1 MVFGI
6 FCFEDIKLKIE
17 IEIKINDQ
25 IKYYY
30 QDIKYHIIKVFHL
43 NTYITKQQF
52 INPKTMQRQVGKLIF
67 RIPL

>member
-1 MVFGI
+1 MFFGI

-17 IEIKINDQ
+17 IELEINDQ
-25 IKYYY
+25 IKYY
-30 QDIKYHIIKVFHL
+30 DLKYHIIKVFHL